1 MSDEQLLTI
10 STFARAVG
18 VPASALRHYAAEQ
31 VFVPADVDPVSG
43 YRYYAPSQIEGG
55 VLLRRMRA
63 IGVPLAVMREVVA
76 GPASEASRLLAELL
90 MDHGTNSRRREQELH
105 ALREHLDPTTGATG
119 SVRATVPGA
128 SLAAAITQVLP
139 VAERAADDVSG
150 LIWVIESAEIALIAT
165 DRYWL
170 AHRRLRAEAS
180 GSPGRAIISVAGA
193 SKLARACTRRGD
205 VHLSLTGEA
214 LTVHDVE
221 GTLLSHTALIER
233 AVPDLGLLVS
243 SQPPAR
249 AVAGFART
257 DLQDLLVSTGQ
268 SAPLRLV
275 VEGSTAI
282 LHAGEAPSLHG
293 WASCDAGSEGGLE
306 VLMGRALL
314 AAAVSACTGEE
325 MTLSLVDPSTPVR
338 VTTPIQDTLT
348 CLVMPMRP

>member
-139 VAERAADDVSG
+139 AAERAADDVSG
-150 LIWVIESAEIALIAT
+150 LIWVVESAEIALIAT

-170 AHRRLRAEAS
+170 VHRRLRAEAS
-180 GSPGRAIISVAGA
+180 GSPGRAIISVVDAA
-193 SKLARACTRRGD
+193 DLARACARHGD
-205 VHLSLTGEA
+205 VHLALTGAA
-214 LTVHDVE
+214 LTVHDTE
-221 GTLLSHTALIER
+221 GTLLARAALIER

-243 SQPPAR
+243 TQPPAR
-249 AVAGFART
+249 AVAGFARSE
-257 DLQDLLVSTGQ
+257 LQGLLVPPAPSTQ
-268 SAPLRLV
+268 LRLV
-275 VEGSTAI
+275 VDGSTAV
-282 LHAGEAPSLHG
+282 LHAGEAPALHG
-293 WASCDAGSEGGLE
+293 WASCCVRADGGLE
-306 VLMGRALL
+306 VLIGRALL
-314 AAAVSACTGEE
+314 AAAVAVCTGAEV
-325 MTLSLVDPSTPVR
+325 TLALVDPTTPVR
-338 VTTPIQDTLT
+338 VTSPIQDTLT